1 MKRFELQHVKVM
13 PQDLQNGILYVSL
26 EFGTAHHLC
35 ACGCGLKVRTPL
47 SPAEWELQETSL
59 GPTLRP
65 SIGNWQF
72 PCKSHYL
79 IQKGAVVWSNQWS
92 DARIAAGRE
101 TEQRKLREYL
111 DSRRPANPNWWR
123 RLLQWMGLAH

>member
-13 PQDLQNGILYVSL
+13 PQDLRNGILYVSL

-59 GPTLRP
+59 GPTLWP
-65 SIGNWQF
+65 SIGNWQL

-79 IQKGAVVWSNQWS
+79 IKKGEVVWSNQWS
-92 DARIAAGRE
+92 DARIAAGRKK
-101 TEQRKLREYL
+101 EQRKLREYL
-111 DSRRPANPNWWR
+111 DSRRPANLTWWR
-123 RLLQWMGLAH
+123 QLLQWMGLAH